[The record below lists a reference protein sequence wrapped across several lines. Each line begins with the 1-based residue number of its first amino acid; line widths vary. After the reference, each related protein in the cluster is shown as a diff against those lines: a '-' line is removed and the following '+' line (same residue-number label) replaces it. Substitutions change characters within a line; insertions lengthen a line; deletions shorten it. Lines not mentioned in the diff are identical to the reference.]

1 MPKNHEHYFI
11 STFDWSNWNGIYR
24 LYVYIYMLY
33 NIYVDITSNRHK
45 GSTYRIERCIN
56 VAVWTIGQGRLLEIN
71 LNVIGRWGGG
81 ATPLRFRG
89 IQQHF
94 KRGNGM
100 QLGCLLVHF
109 AWNII
114 FVIVIVCG
122 FFGGCS
128 IKMQCFHCI
137 HRCVCVVVVV
147 CLFYYIWL
155 VCVVVEVVV
164 VFVVE

>member
-1 MPKNHEHYFI
+1 MSII
-11 STFDWSNWNGIYR
+11 SLAHLIDQTEIAYR
-24 LYVYIYMLY
+24 LYVYSIYIF
-33 NIYVDITSNRHK
+33 IYRKYFFFYFKIAHQ
-45 GSTYRIERCIN
+45 TYRIERCVDIS
-56 VAVWTIGQGRLLEIN
+56 VWTIRQGRLLEIN

-81 ATPLRFRG
+81 ATSLRLRG

-100 QLGCLLVHF
+100 QLSCLLVHF

-122 FFGGCS
+122 FFLGGCS

-137 HRCVCVVVVV
+137 HTVCVCVCV
-147 CLFYYIWL
+147 CCGGGCVWFLYLL
-155 VCVVVEVVV
+155 VCVVVE
-164 VFVVE
+164 E

>member
-1 MPKNHEHYFI
+1 MSII
-11 STFDWSNWNGIYR
+11 SLAHLTDQTEIAYID
-24 LYVYIYMLY
+24 YTYIYIS

-45 GSTYRIERCIN
+45 GSTYRIERCIDI
-56 VAVWTIGQGRLLEIN
+56 AVWTIGQGCLLEIN
-71 LNVIGRWGGG
+71 LNVIGRRGGG

-122 FFGGCS
+122 FFWGVFDKNAVFS
-128 IKMQCFHCI
+128 LHTQ
-137 HRCVCVVVVV
+137 V
-147 CLFYYIWL
+147 L
-155 VCVVVEVVV
+155 VCVEVVV
-164 VFVVE
+164 SFFLFFI